1 MDTHYPIHLPQEV
14 GIKRRNGPNEEEIQ
28 SKPAVWTW
36 MASMGRSLQL
46 TRSSL
51 VGFFLKFL
59 KGPTNAYRNS
69 FLSPT
74 LKPMGN
80 SILNTEGCLNIEY
93 KSEVLSNVRGH
104 SATMAR
110 LKLMSFNCRILR
122 NIQAHDVGNLPPV
135 SFVFLE

>member
-1 MDTHYPIHLPQEV
+1 MDTYYPTHLPQEV
-14 GIKRRNGPNEEEIQ
+14 GIKRRNGPNEGEIQ
-28 SKPAVWTW
+28 SKPDVWKW

-46 TRSSL
+46 TMSSL
-51 VGFFLKFL
+51 VCFFLKFL
-59 KGPTNAYRNS
+59 KGPINTYRNS
-69 FLSPT
+69 SLSPT

-80 SILNTEGCLNIEY
+80 SILSTEGCLNIEY

-110 LKLMSFNCRILR
+110 WKLVSFNCPILR
-122 NIQAHDVGNLPPV
+122 DIQPHEVGNLLSV